1 MKIIIPY
8 KPRNWAK
15 KLHESKSRWKVII
28 LHRRAGKTVATL
40 NHLQRDALRI
50 PGSRFAFI
58 APTYKQAKDIAW
70 DILKS
75 YARNIPS
82 VKFNESELRV
92 DYPNGARVRLYG
104 ADNPDS
110 LRGIALWG
118 VVFDEYSQQP
128 SNIFGEIISKAL
140 ADHYGYAIWIGTV
153 KGKNHLFK
161 TYEQGKRST
170 EWFALWQDIDATLSS
185 EEGETIENLK
195 RALEDDRKLVQ
206 QGIMSEDEYQQE
218 WYLSVSA
225 AIKGAVYGK
234 EWSKLVG
241 DGRLRKIDYDPFLPT
256 YSAWDFGIG
265 DATAIGIYQILA
277 GGMKREERLIDYY
290 ENTDQ
295 PLDHYV
301 EWLKNKP
308 YKLQMSYGDPAGQNR
323 QLNTG
328 RSVFED
334 LMSDKTTKTLGYHLQ
349 MFARKSFVIDKIHAT
364 KRLLGTLWVDER
376 CEQFTSAITNYHYS
390 WDDKRGE
397 FSEEPYHD
405 WSSHGCDQLG
415 YFAVNYL
422 VPQNKTTDPIEEKI
436 RRLQKTNIDI
446 SSNFYANKV

>member
-1 MKIIIPY
+1 MRIKIPY

-15 KLHESKSRWKVII
+15 KLHSSVKRWNVVI
-28 LHRRAGKTVATL
+28 LHRRAGKTVAAL
-40 NHLQRDALRI
+40 NHLQRDALRTTN
-50 PGSRFAFI
+50 SRFAFI
-58 APTYKQAKDIAW
+58 SPTYKQSKDIAW

-75 YARNIPS
+75 YARNIPG
-82 VKFNESELRV
+82 VQFNESELRV

-153 KGKNHLFK
+153 KGKNHLYK
-161 TYEQGKRST
+161 TYEQGKKSD
-170 EWFALWQDIDATLSS
+170 EWFALWQDIDTTLSS

-195 RALEDDRKLVQ
+195 KALADDKKLVQ
-206 QGIMSEDEYQQE
+206 QGIMTEDEFQQE

-234 EWSKLVG
+234 EWGQLVKEE
-241 DGRLRKIDYDPFLPT
+241 RLRKIDYDPLLPT

-265 DATAIGIYQILA
+265 DATSVGIYQIST
-277 GGMKREERLIDYY
+277 GMHREVRLVDYY

-295 PLDHYV
+295 PLDHYID
-301 EWLKNKP
+301 WLANKP
-308 YKLQMSYGDPAGQNR
+308 YKFTMSYGDPAGQNR

-334 LMSDKTTKTLGYHLQ
+334 LMSDRTTKRLGYQLK

-364 KRLLGTLWVDER
+364 KQLLGHLWVDER
-376 CEQFTSAITNYHYS
+376 CNQFIEAITNYHYS

-422 VPQNKTTDPIEEKI
+422 VPQRQTFDPVQEKI
-436 RRLQKTNIDI
+436 RKLRQTNLDI
-446 SSNFYANKV
+446 SANFYANKV